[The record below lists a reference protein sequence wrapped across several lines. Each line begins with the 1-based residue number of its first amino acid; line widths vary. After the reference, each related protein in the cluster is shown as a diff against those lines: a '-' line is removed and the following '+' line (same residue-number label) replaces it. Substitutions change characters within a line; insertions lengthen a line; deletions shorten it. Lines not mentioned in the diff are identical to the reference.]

1 MQHLEYSNAFLY
13 AVSYTMHT
21 MCVAFAGMLLPLLLL
36 LLLLQSNDRAHFS
49 NYITEDFTSYI
60 ARKQLDG
67 VHGNNPE
74 IQAISELFNRPI
86 EVLITA

>member
-1 MQHLEYSNAFLY
+1 MLCRTLC
-13 AVSYTMHT
+13 TLC
-21 MCVAFAGMLLPLLLL
+21 CVALVWNLCTLLSPLLLSQ

-86 EVLITA
+86 EVFTTASL